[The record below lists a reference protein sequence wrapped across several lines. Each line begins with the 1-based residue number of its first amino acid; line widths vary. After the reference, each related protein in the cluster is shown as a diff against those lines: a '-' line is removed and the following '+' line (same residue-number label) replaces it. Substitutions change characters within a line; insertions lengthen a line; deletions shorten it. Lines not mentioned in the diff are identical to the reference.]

1 MALDDYEKMCSV
13 DNLKRAYRW
22 IQSNPDAQYK
32 SYFRDSY
39 GAYAASSEH
48 NLRRLRKNLKRR
60 AYEPGHA
67 AKIYVPKPSG
77 ILRPITILTVNDQIV
92 YQACMNIVA
101 EKLNPR
107 VKARKN
113 KKIFGNLYAGKS
125 SQFFY
130 LKWQNGYKKF
140 GNEVKE
146 NIAGGLNFVA
156 NFDLTAFYD
165 SIDHHVIKHF
175 LKELGIEHDLVEFLL
190 QCLKTWTCNT
200 WTSVSNFIYHGH
212 GIPQGPLPSGMLSEV
227 ILRHLDDVGCRR
239 GNVKYLRYVDDIKL
253 FSKTESSLRKRLISL
268 DIAAKE
274 VGLFPQSSKVNI
286 RKVKNYIE
294 EIKSVSNPPEPSVSP
309 MIKRDALI
317 RRLSGMI
324 RRGEVSPE
332 NLTKFKYLL
341 AHCEPTS
348 RLNSR
353 LISLLYKQP
362 FLSNQIATYFS
373 KYKKV
378 PTKAADELLEFI
390 TGEEVYHSTHGD
402 ILFGVLNNLP
412 DTHRDKCTN
421 FSYRRLLTPS
431 RKLPRP
437 QPTYNASLIAW
448 VVRNNKLTFAE
459 YEQLIENEVD
469 WWVIKCAI
477 EQLEINRYGR
487 ASYEEFLN
495 SMISFKNAD
504 IARNSALKIIEDDLA
519 LTDVSKAQEAARLL
533 LFAGGKSRRI
543 GKPDSLVESV
553 LRYVLTSKFKD
564 FEWQNFL
571 GAINDHAEH
580 VAFTVKKHYESDI
593 NACVVTL
600 DSLTDLIF
608 EALFTKTLP
617 HLTYGQFGNML
628 KHPTM
633 LATYPDVCAGFDSL
647 HQLRLQSVTAHPR
660 HKASGGK
667 TRRLKHRDFYRV
679 RGSVRGAIQSIIDN
693 ITP

>member
-1 MALDDYEKMCSV
+1 MAVDDYEKMCSL

-39 GAYAASSEH
+39 GAYAASSDH

-101 EKLNPR
+101 DKLNPKVR
-107 VKARKN
+107 ARKN

-125 SQFFY
+125 SRFFY
-130 LKWQNGYKKF
+130 LKWQDGYKKF
-140 GNEVKE
+140 AHEVKE
-146 NIAGGLNFVA
+146 NIDGGLSFVA

-175 LKELGIEHDLVEFLL
+175 LKELRIENDLGEFLL

-200 WTSVSNFIYHGH
+200 WTSVSNYIYHEH
-212 GIPQGPLPSGMLSEV
+212 GIPQGPLSSGMLSEI
-227 ILRHLDDVGCRR
+227 ILKHLDDVGCRR
-239 GNVKYLRYVDDIKL
+239 GSVKYLRYVDDIKL
-253 FSKTESSLRKRLISL
+253 FSKTESSLRQRLISL

-294 EIKSVSNPPEPSVSP
+294 EIKSVSNPPEPSVIP
-309 MIKRDALI
+309 TIKRDALVK
-317 RRLSGMI
+317 RLSGMI
-324 RRGEVSPE
+324 RRGTVSPE
-332 NLTKFKYLL
+332 DLTKFKYLL
-341 AHCEPTS
+341 GHCEPTS
-348 RLNSR
+348 KLSSR
-353 LISLLYKQP
+353 LVSLLYKQP
-362 FLSNQIATYFS
+362 FLSTQIATYFS
-373 KYKKV
+373 KYRKIPV
-378 PTKAADELLEFI
+378 KASDDLLQFI
-390 TGEEVYHSTHGD
+390 TGEEVYHSAHGD
-402 ILFGVLNNLP
+402 ILSGVLDNLP
-412 DTHRDKCTN
+412 DAHRDKCAK
-421 FSYRRLLTPS
+421 FAHKRLLSPPK
-431 RKLPRP
+431 KLPKP
-437 QPTYNASLIAW
+437 QPTYKASLIAW

-459 YEQLIENEVD
+459 YENLIKDEVD

-477 EQLEINRYGR
+477 EQLEIDRYGR
-487 ASYEEFLN
+487 PTYEGFFN
-495 SMISFKNAD
+495 SMVFYKNAD
-504 IARNSALKIIEDDLA
+504 IARNAALKIIEDG
-519 LTDVSKAQEAARLL
+519 LTPTDPSKAHEAARLL

-553 LRYVLTSKFKD
+553 LRYVLTSKFKNYD
-564 FEWQNFL
+564 WQKL
-571 GAINDHAEH
+571 LDDLNDHAEH

-608 EALFTKTLP
+608 EALFKKTLP
-617 HLTYGQFGNML
+617 HLTYGHFGNML

-633 LATYPDVCAGFDSL
+633 LATYPDVCSGFDSL

-660 HKASGGK
+660 HNASGGK
-667 TRRLKHRDFYRV
+667 TRRLKHQDFYRV
-679 RGSVRGAIQSIIDN
+679 RGNVRGAIQSIIDN
-693 ITP
+693 VTP